1 MSDRLGQVRGQH
13 YSTFAPQVSLLLKL
27 KKLGAA
33 ETLLRE
39 LIEAS
44 ETEARLTGMGV
55 ASWYYEQ
62 LADVYC
68 AQGDAPAAVAILT
81 RFRRQRGTPSDLRRP
96 LLSRLKRLTARGIRP
111 GSPPRLALAPPGRR
125 ICALA
130 GCQPALVRTQ
140 ITYCCVAHH
149 RTAQRQ
155 RHPA

>member
-1 MSDRLGQVRGQH
+1 VSDRLGQVRGQH

-111 GSPPRLALAPPGRR
+111 ESPPRLASAPQGRR

-130 GCQPALVRTQ
+130 GCQTALVRTQ